1 MESFFSRYKNA
12 LVLIA
17 VLLAQ
22 VIGVAVQ
29 VRRPLPKEHA
39 QPDAGGVRLIRYWAI
54 SLVSPPER
62 LVHWLGSSILG
73 VWDNY
78 LDLMHVRQENKDLQ
92 AELQRLRIEEG
103 GIVEDARQGQRL
115 QQLLA
120 FKEKY
125 VYQTTPAQVIGTS
138 GTEQSRI
145 LSINK
150 GARDGVAV
158 DMPVITPEGIVG
170 RIREVFPHTSQVLV
184 ITDPTSGAGVI
195 LADTRIRGI
204 LRGNASG
211 QPQVER
217 VMPDERIKAGEKVIT
232 SGGDQIFPRGLAVG
246 VVDRVFTDPERDP
259 LVDVLIR
266 PAANLSQLEEVL
278 VITNMGDEVTPKQ
291 KLDMIQSEAA
301 ADTEQ
306 LRASEVLA
314 ERLPSRVDPDAPKTD
329 DENSDDSADAEGEG
343 IARPMRPPSALH
355 PDRFTPN
362 TTPTAD
368 SLTPGA
374 RLAPQSEGTGSTTA
388 SVPKPH
394 ATVPA
399 SSNADDSDAT
409 ETAVS
414 VPKKK
419 TPEMVPEDG
428 SRPPAT
434 MTARPAVPTA
444 TATTTTHSS
453 TTATAPTRAPM
464 ATMPATL
471 SHATTTAGGGTG
483 TAAKPATNGSSTS
496 VGGVST
502 HNTTGSGSSVPG
514 TAMTQPRTATTAAVG
529 TTTPTRPAVT
539 NSSTSNGTTPSATA
553 THTTAGSGTT
563 GSSTSPAGTAAV
575 HAATPRPTTATG
587 DAANS
592 AVKTKVIV
600 DGPLPSGAKKP
611 ATTPTSA
618 ASTGQ
623 QAPSAQTQRA
633 PATAPVQKK
642 SPELVPDDGS
652 RPPPTMTQKPKPQPQ
667 QTPPAQTQAAP
678 SQPQGGR
685 Q

>member
-17 VLLAQ
+17 VLLTQ
-22 VIGVAVQ
+22 VIGVAIQ

-54 SLVSPPER
+54 NLASPPER
-62 LVHWLGSSILG
+62 FVHWLGSSILG

-78 LDLMHVRQENKDLQ
+78 LDLVHVRQQNKDLQ
-92 AELQRLRIEEG
+92 GELQRLRIEEG

-115 QQLLA
+115 QQLLD

-125 VYQTTPAQVIGTS
+125 VYHTTPAQVIGTS

-145 LSINK
+145 ISINK
-150 GARDGVAV
+150 GSKDGVAV
-158 DMPVITPEGIVG
+158 DMPVITPDGIVG

-204 LRGNASG
+204 LRGNALG

-232 SGGDQIFPRGLAVG
+232 SGGDQIYPRGLAVG
-246 VVDRVFTDPERDP
+246 VVDRVVTDPDHDP

-278 VITNMGDEVTPKQ
+278 VINSMGDELTPKQ
-291 KLDMIQSEAA
+291 KLDMMQSQAA

-329 DENSDDSADAEGEG
+329 DENADESADAEGEG
-343 IARPMRPPSALH
+343 IARPMRPPAALH

-374 RLAPQSEGTGSTTA
+374 RLAPQSEGKGSTTA
-388 SVPKPH
+388 SAPKPR
-394 ATVPA
+394 ATVP
-399 SSNADDSDAT
+399 STSNTDNGSET
-409 ETAVS
+409 ETAVALPRKKAQDL
-414 VPKKK
+414 VPD
-419 TPEMVPEDG
+419 DG
-428 SRPPAT
+428 SRPPTT
-434 MTARPAVPTA
+434 MTAKPAGSSTGTTTTPSH
-444 TATTTTHSS
+444 ATTTA
-453 TTATAPTRAPM
+453 ATPNRAPM
-464 ATMPATL
+464 VTMPAVA
-471 SHATTTAGGGTG
+471 SHATTTAGGSTSIVV
-483 TAAKPATNGSSTS
+483 KPPTSGSSTS
-496 VGGVST
+496 T
-502 HNTTGSGSSVPG
+502 AANG
-514 TAMTQPRTATTAAVG
+514 TAVHSATGNGSALPG
-529 TTTPTRPAVT
+529 TTTTQPHAATSTGGSTAASIRPATT
-539 NSSTSNGTTPSATA
+539 NPSTPNGST
-553 THTTAGSGTT
+553 THTTAGNSATGTNGT
-563 GSSTSPAGTAAV
+563 STAG
-575 HAATPRPTTATG
+575 TATG
-587 DAANS
+587 DTNS

-600 DGPLPSGAKKP
+600 DGPLPSATKKP
-611 ATTPTSA
+611 ATTP
-618 ASTGQ
+618 ASTTSSGQ
-623 QAPSAQTQRA
+623 PTTAAQTQRTPSTA
-633 PATAPVQKK
+633 PAQHKA
-642 SPELVPDDGS
+642 PELVPDDGS
-652 RPPPTMTQKPKPQPQ
+652 RPPPTMVQKPKPQPQ
-667 QTPPAQTQAAP
+667 PTAPAQQQAAP
-678 SQPQGGR
+678 TQPQGGR
-685 Q
+685 R

>member
-22 VIGVAVQ
+22 VIGVAIQ

-62 LVHWLGSSILG
+62 FVHWLGSSILG

-78 LDLMHVRQENKDLQ
+78 LDLIHVRQQNKDLQ

-125 VYQTTPAQVIGTS
+125 VYKTTPAQVIGTS

-150 GARDGVAV
+150 GSKDGVGV
-158 DMPVITPEGIVG
+158 DMPVITPDGIVG

-184 ITDPTSGAGVI
+184 ISDPTSGAGVI

-204 LRGNASG
+204 LRGNALG
-211 QPQVER
+211 QPQVVN

-232 SGGDQIFPRGLAVG
+232 SGGDQIYPRGLAVG
-246 VVDRVFTDPERDP
+246 VVDHVVNDPDHDP
-259 LVDVLIR
+259 LVDVVIR

-278 VITNMGDEVTPKQ
+278 VVTSMGEELTPKQ
-291 KLDMIQSEAA
+291 RLDMMQSQAA

-314 ERLPSRVDPDAPKTD
+314 ERLPSRVDPDAPK
-329 DENSDDSADAEGEG
+329 SDDSTDDADAEGEG
-343 IARPMRPPSALH
+343 IARPMRPPPALH

-362 TTPTAD
+362 TTPSAV

-374 RLAPQSEGTGSTTA
+374 RLAPQSEGSGNTTA
-388 SVPKPH
+388 SAPKPH

-399 SSNADDSDAT
+399 SNLDNGDET
-409 ETAVS
+409 ETAVV

-419 TPEMVPEDG
+419 APELVPDDG

-434 MTARPAVPTA
+434 MTLPSASDTGTA
-444 TATTTTHSS
+444 SAHSTGTT
-453 TTATAPTRAPM
+453 TAPTHAPM
-464 ATMPATL
+464 AILPAT
-471 SHATTTAGGGTG
+471 SPHTTTTAGNATG
-483 TAAKPATNGSSTS
+483 ASPKPSTNGSSIS
-496 VGGVST
+496 
-502 HNTTGSGSSVPG
+502 GSGAAAHTLAGGS
-514 TAMTQPRTATTAAVG
+514 TASRSTLTQPYSPTAAGSGVTASSATSSPNG
-529 TTTPTRPAVT
+529 TTTHPTAGNGGT
-539 NSSTSNGTTPSATA
+539 SSTGTTALHP
-553 THTTAGSGTT
+553 
-563 GSSTSPAGTAAV
+563 
-575 HAATPRPTTATG
+575 ATPKSTTTSG
-587 DAANS
+587 DNAANS
-592 AVKTKVIV
+592 TVKTKVVV
-600 DGPLPSGAKKP
+600 DGPLPSGTKKP
-611 ATTPTSA
+611 TTATPASATS
-618 ASTGQ
+618 Q
-623 QAPSAQTQRA
+623 SAGTSMQQTQTTA
-633 PATAPVQKK
+633 PAQHKG
-642 SPELVPDDGS
+642 PELVPDDGS
-652 RPPPTMTQKPKPQPQ
+652 RPPPTMLQKPKTQPQ
-667 QTPPAQTQAAP
+667 QTTPSQQQPAQT
-678 SQPQGGR
+678 QPQGGR

>member
-17 VLLAQ
+17 VLLTQ
-22 VIGVAVQ
+22 VIGVAIQ

-62 LVHWLGSSILG
+62 LVHWLGASIIG

-78 LDLMHVRQENKDLQ
+78 LDLMHVRQQNKDLQ

-125 VYQTTPAQVIGTS
+125 VYQTTPAQIIGTS

-150 GARDGVAV
+150 GSKDGVAV
-158 DMPVITPEGIVG
+158 DMPVITPDGIVG

-195 LADTRIRGI
+195 LADTRIRGV
-204 LRGNASG
+204 LRGNALG

-246 VVDRVFTDPERDP
+246 VVDRVVNDPEHDP

-266 PAANLSQLEEVL
+266 PAANLSQLDEVL
-278 VITNMGDEVTPKQ
+278 VVTNMGEEVTPKQ
-291 KLDMIQSEAA
+291 KLDMMQSQAA

-329 DENSDDSADAEGEG
+329 DASTDDSDVEGEG

-374 RLAPQSEGTGSTTA
+374 RLAPQSEGKGSITA
-388 SVPKPH
+388 SVPKPR
-394 ATVPA
+394 ATVPTG
-399 SSNADDSDAT
+399 SNADGGDAT
-409 ETAVS
+409 ETAVA

-419 TPEMVPEDG
+419 APEVVPDDG

-434 MTARPAVPTA
+434 MTARPATQS
-444 TATTTTHSS
+444 ATTTPTH
-453 TTATAPTRAPM
+453 APM
-464 ATMPATL
+464 VTMPATL
-471 SHATTTAGGGTG
+471 PHTTTTAGGTGTSVRPATTGSATSVNGAAAHSAVGNGSAVPGTG
-483 TAAKPATNGSSTS
+483 T
-496 VGGVST
+496 
-502 HNTTGSGSSVPG
+502 
-514 TAMTQPRTATTAAVG
+514 TQPRATTSAGGV
-529 TTTPTRPAVT
+529 TTTATRPAGT
-539 NSSTSNGTTPSATA
+539 TSSTASSGASASGA
-553 THTTAGSGTT
+553 GTHTPAGNGAT
-563 GSSTSPAGTAAV
+563 GNGTSPAGTAAV
-575 HAATPRPTTATG
+575 RAATPRPTTAAG

-600 DGPLPSGAKKP
+600 DGPLPAGAKKP
-611 ATTPTSA
+611 ATATNP
-618 ASTGQ
+618 GQ
-623 QAPSAQTQRA
+623 TDPATQTQRT
-633 PATAPVQKK
+633 PTTAPVQKK
-642 SPELVPDDGS
+642 APELVPDDGS
-652 RPPPTMTQKPKPQPQ
+652 RPPPTMLQKPKPQPQPQ

-685 Q
+685 R